1 MLKRILSTV
10 TLWMI
15 VLASLYF
22 FGAVG
27 AIWMITAI
35 SLLTLREFYAMVA
48 RSGVDPFD
56 RFGMVLGAAITLGP
70 LYLDPYVGPA
80 ELLALAV
87 VVFSVRILG
96 ERDPQSRMETLAWS
110 LCGLIY
116 VPFMLHYIARI
127 IMIETP
133 HPRTGL
139 VMALWL
145 IAVSKFCDTGAL
157 LCGMAFGRHRMAP
170 QISPKKTWEGFA
182 GGLLT
187 AALMGAG
194 LAHLGREYLPAGFS
208 PWLAAIIAM
217 PIAAVAVVADLVE
230 SIMKRRAAVKDSGA
244 TIPGIGGMFDLTD
257 SLILAAPL
265 GYGVFHAFTR

>member
-1 MLKRILSTV
+1 MLKRILSTF
-10 TLWMI
+10 TLWAI
-15 VLASLYF
+15 VLASLHF

-27 AIWMITAI
+27 AVWMITAI
-35 SLLTLREFYAMVA
+35 GILTLREFYTMVA
-48 RSGVDPFD
+48 RAGVDPFD
-56 RFGMVLGAAITLGP
+56 RFGMLLGAALTLGP
-70 LYLDPYVGPA
+70 LYLDPYLGPA

-96 ERDPQSRMETLAWS
+96 ERDPQSRVETLAWS
-110 LCGLIY
+110 LFGVIY

-139 VMALWL
+139 VMGLWL

-157 LCGMAFGRHRMAP
+157 LSGMAFGRHKMAP

-187 AALMGAG
+187 AALIGAG
-194 LAHLGREYLPAGFS
+194 IAYFCRNYLPAGFT
-208 PWLAAIIAM
+208 PWLAAAIAV
-217 PIAAVAVVADLVE
+217 PIAAIAAVSDLVE
-230 SIMKRRAAVKDSGA
+230 SIIKRRAAMKDSGT

-265 GYGVFHAFTR
+265 GYAVFHAFTR